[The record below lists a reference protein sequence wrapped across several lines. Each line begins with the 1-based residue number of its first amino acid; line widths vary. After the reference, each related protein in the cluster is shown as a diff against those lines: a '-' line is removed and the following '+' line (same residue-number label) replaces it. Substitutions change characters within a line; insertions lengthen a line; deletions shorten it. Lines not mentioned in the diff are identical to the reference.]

1 MDIRARLHNRELI
14 RLDGAM
20 GTMLQAAGLRLGEN
34 PEVLNITA
42 PEVVHK
48 VHAAYFAAGSEI
60 VYTNTFGANAHKLA
74 RTGYT
79 PEQVITAAVEIA
91 KAAAKPWGG
100 LVALDIGP
108 IGELLEP
115 MGSLKFE
122 EAYELFVQQIRTG
135 AEAGAD
141 LIAIETMTDLYEAKA
156 ALLAARENC
165 DLPVFVTMTFEQ
177 DGRTFTGCS
186 IPAMALTL
194 QGLGAAAIGIN
205 CSLGPKQIYSL
216 AEMLIAWTTL
226 PVIIKPNAGLPTV
239 RDGKTSYDL
248 TPAEFGAE
256 MARFLE
262 LGVSVMGGCCG
273 TNPDFIRELCR
284 NLEGKVPDLSKR
296 TKKVPA
302 AVCSNTE
309 VVPIDQVRVIG
320 ERINPTGKKLF
331 KQALLNGD
339 MDYIVKQGIEQ
350 AEAGADILDVNVGLP
365 SIDEAAMMA
374 RVVKELQGAVSL
386 PLQIDSSDQ
395 AAAEAGLR
403 CCNGKPI
410 LNSVNGEEAVLARLL
425 PLVKKYGCAVIGL
438 TLDENGIPKRAEE
451 RLKIAA
457 RIKERALEYG
467 IPAEDMYIDCLTLTA
482 SAEQESALETVRAV
496 RMVKEQLGLKT
507 VLGVS
512 NISFG
517 LPAREKLNQTFL
529 TSAMA
534 AGLDLPIINPNAGA
548 MMDAVSAF
556 LVLSNADKGSVKYI
570 SRFAQEGKSAKAASI
585 ASPAPTGGH
594 DINFTI
600 LHGMKEET
608 RQLCRGLLKDAAP
621 LDIVNGTLI
630 PALDEVGKLYE
641 SGKIFLPQLIAAA
654 EAAKSAFEEIRSS
667 MPAGDKSAEKGPIV
681 LATVKGDIH
690 DIGKNI
696 VKVVLENYGYRIID
710 LGKDVPVEEVV
721 QAVKQHHAR
730 LVGLSA
736 LMTTTLVSMEQTIK
750 ALRESG
756 CGCRIWVGGAVLTPE
771 YAREIGADFYAK
783 DAQQSVEIAKEILG

>member
-365 SIDEAAMMA
+365 SIDEATMMA

-467 IPAEDMYIDCLTLTA
+467 IPAEDVYIDCLTLTA

-783 DAQQSVEIAKEILG
+783 DAQQSVAIAKEILG